1 MILIIFGEHIITI
14 VAWNLIM
21 MVVTVDQKNMTQ
33 EPVKE

>member
-14 VAWNLIM
+14 VVWSLIM
-21 MVVTVDQKNMTQ
+21 MVLMVDQPMTQ